1 MTWNRALW
9 KPRKKS
15 PNSIKAGEHH
25 FIGPDGKRH
34 QRRATDVCLPS
45 SVARID
51 LDHMDRKQLQ
61 AFIDSVG
68 DMTMLEWARKL
79 FPQRP
84 IHYPRAA
91 RRLYRMAWMKL
102 AHKGYEKEYRTLP
115 PFAQWR
121 SVFNPAACMEPSNM
135 LDGKKRRKAAN
146 MT

>member
-1 MTWNRALW
+1 VTWNRALW

-61 AFIDSVG
+61 SFIDSRG
-68 DMTMLEWARKL
+68 KQIPWARRL
-79 FPQRP
+79 FPSRP
-84 IHYPRAA
+84 IHYPIAA
-91 RRLYRMAWMKL
+91 RLLYQMAYMKL
-102 AHKGYEKEYRTLP
+102 ADRTGLFEAMYRKLP
-115 PFAQWR
+115 SFAQWR
-121 SVFNPAACMEPSNM
+121 SVFNPMACMVPASNM
-135 LDGKKRRKAAN
+135 LDAGKRRKGR
-146 MT
+146 